1 MKKAIVIILVLIVP
15 GIGIAYYVTQVRERK
30 PALPKTPTV
39 SRAVAQPAE
48 LLSYIPDTAAFC
60 MTFSDIGE
68 LKTAIE
74 NSSYF
79 KNLSSMASWRTWAS
93 VMEMQ
98 LQQAFKNRGLE
109 AGVEVEPPDLGL
121 FWDLVGDEMAMAFLP
136 GQEPDSWAVAFL
148 ARVKKPT
155 RLKKIVKFI
164 RDSATNEGFTLSDSK
179 YEGESI
185 SKGIKA
191 DDKGEF
197 YICQTRGLLTVSTSL
212 QTLKSVLDLISSST
226 KSSLASS
233 ENYTSLAG
241 KLRQG
246 HFGEFFMK
254 LDANMGLMF
263 TSIANVEGLPMQG
276 NMQGMPKMAGDSLT
290 RIYLKDG
297 LQFESYSALD
307 VEKSDPKIVGFYKY
321 EPNDLPLLPI
331 VPQGSTIVIAG
342 NSLDAKAMY
351 EIMIDSIMTQNPMV
365 AVIVSG
371 FIAELEKKIGVSL
384 ADDIL
389 PAVGPDVVFY
399 YKGLSFK
406 QALSLPEFGFACSSK
421 NPGKL
426 YNVFP
431 KVGDHLL
438 SFAQD
443 KAPEAKHVED
453 VYKGH
458 PVHEIRLALPIGEMS
473 LAAAVVNDYFC
484 IGFGREQINTM
495 IDCLAGDHPQL
506 RNQPEYTAISAGF
519 PKTTNGIVYLDTASL
534 WRQIRSA
541 LELYAQVAKPE
552 AKETFEF
559 VDALL
564 KPIKTAFTTSV
575 YEHPSE
581 SIAAQRNYGHIKIEA
596 E

>member
-1 MKKAIVIILVLIVP
+1 MKKAIVIILVLIVA
-15 GIGIAYYVTQVRERK
+15 GIGIAYYMTQVCEQK
-30 PALPKTPTV
+30 PVLPKTTAA
-39 SRAVAQPAE
+39 SGAAAQPTE

-60 MTFSDIGE
+60 MTFSDIDE

-79 KNLSSMASWRTWAS
+79 KNLSSTSSWRTWAA
-93 VMEMQ
+93 VMEVQ
-98 LQQAFKNRGLE
+98 LQQALKNRGLE

-136 GQEPDSWAVAFL
+136 GQEPDSWVLAFL

-155 RLKKIVKFI
+155 RLKQIVKFI
-164 RDSATNEGFTLSDSK
+164 KDSATNEGFTLSDTDYK
-179 YEGESI
+179 GESI

-197 YICQTRGLLTVSTSL
+197 YLCQTRGMLTASTSL
-212 QTLKSVLDLISSST
+212 QALKSVLDLISSST
-226 KSSLASS
+226 KNSLVLS
-233 ENYTSLAG
+233 ENYTSLAA
-241 KLRQG
+241 KLRPG
-246 HFGEFFMK
+246 HLGEFFMK
-254 LDANMGLMF
+254 LGANMGSMF
-263 TSIANVEGLPMQG
+263 TSIANVDGLPTQG

-290 RIYLKDG
+290 RLYIKDG

-321 EPNDLPLLPI
+321 EPNDLPLLSI
-331 VPQGSTIVIAG
+331 VPQGSTMVFAL
-342 NSLDAKAMY
+342 NCLNAKAMY
-351 EIMIDSIMTQNPMV
+351 EMVIDSAMTQNPMV
-365 AVIVSG
+365 AVMVSG
-371 FIAELEKKIGVSL
+371 FITELEKKIGVSL
-384 ADDIL
+384 AADIL
-389 PAVGPDVVFY
+389 PAIGPDVTFY

-406 QALSLPEFGFACSSK
+406 QALSLPELGFACSSK

-443 KAPEAKHVED
+443 KAPEAKHVEE

-458 PVHEIRLALPIGEMS
+458 PVHEIRVAMPICEMS
-473 LAAAVVNDYFC
+473 LAAAVVDEYFC
-484 IGFGREQINTM
+484 IGFGREQVNMM

-506 RNQPEYTAISAGF
+506 KNQSEYTAISAGF
-519 PKTTNGIVYLDTASL
+519 PKAANQIMYLDSESL
-534 WRQIRSA
+534 WRQIKSA
-541 LELYAQVAKPE
+541 LEVYTQLAKPE
-552 AKETFEF
+552 SKDAFEF

-564 KPIKTAFTTSV
+564 KPMKTAFTASV

-581 SIAAQRNYGHIKIEA
+581 SVAAQRSYGHVKIEA